1 MHEFVFDLASLK
13 KEELST
19 MLPLIV
25 TFEHKIHI
33 FLIILLILVI
43 GILIYLNSSDI
54 YKNDLIV
61 SPVEENDEFTSEEKF
76 DAVSQSL
83 TKQIQYKNINSF
95 HN

>member
-1 MHEFVFDLASLK
+1 MKKLK
-13 KEELST
+13 
-19 MLPLIV
+19 IA
-25 TFEHKIHI
+25 II